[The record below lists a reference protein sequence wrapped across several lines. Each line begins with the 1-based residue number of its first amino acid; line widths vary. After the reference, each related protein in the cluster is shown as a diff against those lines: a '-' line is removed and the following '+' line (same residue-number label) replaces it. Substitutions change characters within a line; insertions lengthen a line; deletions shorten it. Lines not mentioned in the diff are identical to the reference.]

1 MEFKKVSKAKYGY
14 SPAQVDAFIEVARRQ
29 FENPKLAVMTSAMV
43 RENQFE
49 LVKGGYQITQVDAGI
64 DQLEDALAKRELHRA
79 RVQLGE
85 HMMNERLE
93 RYVASL
99 RGRLSLKRRQRFSHR
114 TLLLRGYS
122 RREVDIFCEAVAAHL
137 AGDKTMSVGD
147 VRNTVFSAK
156 RGGYAENEVDAF
168 IDRFVEVLQLE
179 KALR

>member
-1 MEFKKVSKAKYGY
+1 MEFKEVSKTKYGY
-14 SPAQVDAFIEVARRQ
+14 DPSQVEDFIALARRQ
-29 FENPKLAVMTSAMV
+29 FENPKLAVLNAAMV

-49 LVKGGYQITQVDAGI
+49 LVKGGYQIAQVDAGI

-85 HMMNERLE
+85 HMMTQRLE
-93 RYVASL
+93 RFVASL
-99 RGRLSLKRRQRFSHR
+99 HGRLSLKKGNRFSHR

-122 RREVDIFCEAVAAHL
+122 RREVDRFCAAVAAHL
-137 AGDKTMSVGD
+137 SGEKTMSVGD

-168 IDRFVEVLQLE
+168 IDRVVEVLQLE
-179 KALR
+179 KVLR